1 MRKHFNELPIKW
13 PQSDEMCQFVKELK
27 QYSLDEAFLKI
38 GYKNFTVKY
47 TGFIGST
54 VCFLVESLAKVTTF
68 WNNE

>member
-1 MRKHFNELPIKW
+1 
-13 PQSDEMCQFVKELK
+13 MCQFVKELK

-54 VCFLVESLAKVTTF
+54 VSFLVESLAKVTTF